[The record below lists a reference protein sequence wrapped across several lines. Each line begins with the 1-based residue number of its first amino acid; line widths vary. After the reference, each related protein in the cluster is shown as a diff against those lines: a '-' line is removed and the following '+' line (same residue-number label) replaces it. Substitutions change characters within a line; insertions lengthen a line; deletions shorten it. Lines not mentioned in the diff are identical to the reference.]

1 MLRLSE
7 MARTWYFEKEVVGD
21 RVAGPSFL
29 ENDIGQE
36 VVVINGNGSVIVHD
50 ERRPLVGD
58 LVHAVDLVAWRQG
71 KGPDLVKTD
80 GNGEKRV
87 PSRGMNATL
96 LNS

>member
-1 MLRLSE
+1 

-71 KGPDLVKTD
+71 KDPTW
-80 GNGEKRV
+80 
-87 PSRGMNATL
+87 SRPTETGRSVYLHAA
-96 LNS
+96 